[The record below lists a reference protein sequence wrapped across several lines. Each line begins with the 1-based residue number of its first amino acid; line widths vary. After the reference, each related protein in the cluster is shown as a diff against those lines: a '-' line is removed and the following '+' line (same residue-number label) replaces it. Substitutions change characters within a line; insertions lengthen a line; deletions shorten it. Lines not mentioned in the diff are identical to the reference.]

1 MTIRNAQHRNGGLR
15 RRASTH
21 QFLASQVKWHMKH
34 GLEDFLR
41 HHDGLAA
48 LLPLPATLSA
58 GEDDLGAVLLGALM
72 TVCRGSHG
80 RVSLSRR
87 DAMEAESSVPHKI
100 DEEMLHKPAAKFT
113 TEFRTAGPTY

>member
-1 MTIRNAQHRNGGLR
+1 
-15 RRASTH
+15 
-21 QFLASQVKWHMKH
+21 MKH

-113 TEFRTAGPTY
+113 TEFRTAGPT